1 MYMLEIKS
9 EKELRFSQKLKKI
22 RLSDTTWLFIKI
34 HYPSLGTGIRLSHV
48 SGCGQ
53 WNVYRSMESTRKY
66 LGKNDVWAW
75 EECGLCCF
83 WMKYPIDVR
92 SNWLLFGGVH
102 FKYVISDFLPTCC
115 ISPFWG
121 MAVLKSPNTVDSYI
135 SPWDSVIFASS
146 HIGWCS
152 FVSCIHINNWYVLDN
167 WHFPLYE
174 MPLLYLS

>member
-1 MYMLEIKS
+1 MCCLIIVLGDFPALSGFDFLYNSCCRLRTNTMISLLLNSLRVFYGPECDLSGWML
-9 EKELRFSQKLKKI
+9 
-22 RLSDTTWLFIKI
+22 
-34 HYPSLGTGIRLSHV
+34 
-48 SGCGQ
+48 
-53 WNVYRSMESTRKY
+53 
-66 LGKNDVWAW
+66 VWAW

-92 SNWLLFGGVH
+92 SNWLLFGDVH
-102 FKYVISDFLPTCC
+102 FKYVISDLLPTCC